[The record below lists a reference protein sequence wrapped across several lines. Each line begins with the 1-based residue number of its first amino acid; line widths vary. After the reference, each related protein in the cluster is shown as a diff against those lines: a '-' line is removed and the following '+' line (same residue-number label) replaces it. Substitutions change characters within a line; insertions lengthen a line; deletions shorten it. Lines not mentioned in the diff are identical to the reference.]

1 MLSQGSLQL
10 WVYSKSG
17 TGPWSSECLVL
28 RKSDFGVT
36 SNSFLCDEEKRV
48 EQPIESS
55 AVCML
60 VAYQFD
66 MTYFIF
72 QHVKSLIRKCNKIHK
87 IK

>member
-28 RKSDFGVT
+28 RKSDFGVLN
-36 SNSFLCDEEKRV
+36 NSFLCDEEKRV

-55 AVCML
+55 AV
-60 VAYQFD
+60 
-66 MTYFIF
+66 
-72 QHVKSLIRKCNKIHK
+72 
-87 IK
+87 